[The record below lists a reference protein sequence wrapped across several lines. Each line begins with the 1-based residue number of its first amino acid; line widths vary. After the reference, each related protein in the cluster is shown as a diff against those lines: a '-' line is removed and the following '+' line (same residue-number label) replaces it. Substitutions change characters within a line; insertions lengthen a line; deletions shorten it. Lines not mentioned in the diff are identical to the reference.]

1 MNEVILEKDIINK
14 NNYPKIIDIEFKYLL
29 KENEEEEIRTVDDF
43 FSDYDRLFFE
53 IPLEGEFNSHREL
66 IKRSTEYIGEEIN
79 SDKEDLLLE
88 EINQLRLE
96 LLESRQIIE
105 NLTK

>member
-1 MNEVILEKDIINK
+1 MNKIVLEKDTINK
-14 NNYPKIIDIEFKYLL
+14 NIYPKIIDTEFKYLL
-29 KENEEEEIRTVDDF
+29 KENEPIEEITVDDF
-43 FSDYDRLFFE
+43 FLEYDRLFFE
-53 IPLEGEFNSHREL
+53 IPVEGEINSHREL
-66 IKRSTEYIGEEIN
+66 VKRSTEYIGEELN

-96 LLESRQIIE
+96 LLEARQIID